1 MFWHKKPAL
10 DFIVIGDTTL
20 DVFLMVHEYKL
31 MFDLRRENKYLCV
44 NYADKVPV
52 DEIKE
57 LIAGNAPNAVVA
69 GSRAGLKTAICTQMG
84 DDQTADLA
92 QEIFQKEKVGLQYF
106 QKEPGT
112 KSNYSTVVAVDG
124 ERTILIYHTPRQYRL
139 PRLMPAKWVY
149 LTSMAKGSE
158 AIFSDLADYIMKN
171 AVKLCYQPG
180 TFQLRL
186 KPEKSAK
193 ILERTE
199 LFVVNRDEAI
209 MYTNS
214 KSDVDI
220 KELFQKIAKLGPKKI
235 VITDGTKGSYGWDG
249 KDYWQMGILKE
260 IPRKEATG
268 AGDAYTSGLAISLCK
283 GFDMPTAMRRAHF
296 NSSSVIQFV
305 GGQEGLLT
313 EKGYAEWGKKYKIK
327 AEKLKLP

>member
-1 MFWHKKPAL
+1 ML

-20 DVFLMVHEYKL
+20 DVFLIVHEYKV
-31 MFDLRRENKYLCV
+31 MFDIKRENKYLCM

-52 DEIKE
+52 DSIKE
-57 LIAGNAPNAVVA
+57 IIAGNAPNAVVA
-69 GSRAGLKTAICTQMG
+69 GSRAGLRTALVTQMG

-92 QEIFQKEKVGLQYF
+92 EEMLENERVGLAYF

-112 KSNYSTVVAVDG
+112 KSNYSTVIAVDG
-124 ERTILIYHTPRQYRL
+124 ERTILIFHTKRKYKL
-139 PRLMPAKWVY
+139 PKLEPTKWVY

-158 AIFSDLADYIMKN
+158 EIFNDLADYVVKN
-171 AVKLCYQPG
+171 KVKLCYQPG

-193 ILERTE
+193 ILECTE

-209 MYTNS
+209 MYTDS
-214 KSDVDI
+214 KSDIEI
-220 KELFQKIAKLGPKKI
+220 KQLFQKIAKLGPKQI
-235 VITDGTKGSYGWDG
+235 VITDGIKGSYAWDG
-249 KDYWQMGILKE
+249 KDYWQMEIIKE

-268 AGDAYTSGLAISLCK
+268 AGDAYTSGIAISLAK
-283 GFDMPTAMRRAHF
+283 GFDMATAMRRAHF

-313 EKGYAEWGKKYKIK
+313 KNGYEKWGKKYKIK
-327 AEKLKLP
+327 AEKF

>member
-1 MFWHKKPAL
+1 ML

-31 MFDLRRENKYLCV
+31 MFDIKRENEYLCV

-57 LIAGNAPNAVVA
+57 IIAGNGPNAVVA
-69 GSRAGLKTAICTQMG
+69 GSRAGLKTAIYTQMG
-84 DDQTADLA
+84 ADQTAGLA
-92 QEIFQKEKVGLQYF
+92 EEMFKNERVSLAYF
-106 QKEPGT
+106 QKESGT
-112 KSNYSTVVAVDG
+112 KSNYSTVIAVDG
-124 ERTILIYHTPRQYRL
+124 ERTILIYHTKRKYKL
-139 PRLMPAKWVY
+139 PQLGKARWVY

-158 AIFSDLADYIMKN
+158 IIFSDLADYLVEN
-171 AVKLCYQPG
+171 DVKLCYQPG

-186 KPEKSAK
+186 KPEKSVK
-193 ILERTE
+193 ILEHTE

-209 MYTNS
+209 MYTSS
-214 KSDVDI
+214 KSDIGI

-235 VITDGTKGSYGWDG
+235 VITDGIKGSYAWDG

-260 IPRKEATG
+260 IPRYEATG
-268 AGDAYTSGLAISLCK
+268 AGDAYTSGMAISLAK
-283 GFDMPTAMRRAHF
+283 GLDMPTAMRRAHF

-327 AEKLKLP
+327 AEKF